1 MYQQVNPNVCAF
13 DLEANCYKLVKYY
26 RINTLSKLEYKNK
39 TVWITG
45 ASSGI
50 GKELAKRFSKE
61 NANII
66 LSSRNVSELE
76 NLKSEIETDS
86 NKVIIESLDLTDQ
99 ASFKS
104 IVDRV
109 FSEFGSIDLL
119 VNNGGISQRSLVE
132 ETSLDVDRKLMEV
145 NFFGTVALT
154 KAVLPFMLKQG
165 GGQIAVVTS
174 VVGKFGFPLRSA
186 YSASKHALQGFFDT
200 LRAETHERGIKVSI
214 IIPGRIK
221 TNISLGAIVADGST
235 HGKMDEGQD
244 KGMSAEEAAEKIFLG
259 LKNEKKEILVGRKE
273 LIMVQIRRFFP
284 FMYYRMVSKIKAT

>member
-1 MYQQVNPNVCAF
+1 M
-13 DLEANCYKLVKYY
+13 
-26 RINTLSKLEYKNK
+26 EYKNK

-50 GKELAKRFSKE
+50 GRALAKRFSKE

-66 LSSRNVSELE
+66 LSSRNISELE
-76 NLKSEIETDS
+76 TLKSEIEIDS
-86 NKVIIESLDLTDQ
+86 NKVVIEALDLTKQDT
-99 ASFKS
+99 FKD
-104 IVDRV
+104 IVTKV
-109 FSEFGSIDLL
+109 ISEFGSIDLL
-119 VNNGGISQRSLVE
+119 INNGGISQRSLVE

-154 KAVLPFMLKQG
+154 KAVLPYMLKQEK
-165 GGQIAVVTS
+165 GQIAVVTS

-200 LRAETHERGIKVSI
+200 LRAETHERGILVSI

-221 TNISLGAIVADGST
+221 TNISVEAIVADGST
-235 HGKMDEGQD
+235 HGKMDAGQE
-244 KGMSAEEAAEKIFLG
+244 KGMGVEEAAEKMFIG
-259 LKNEKKEILVGRKE
+259 LKKEKKEILVGRKE

-284 FMYYRMVSKIKAT
+284 FIYYRMVSKVRAT

>member
-1 MYQQVNPNVCAF
+1 
-13 DLEANCYKLVKYY
+13 
-26 RINTLSKLEYKNK
+26 LEYNNK

-50 GKELAKRFSKE
+50 GRALVKRFSKE

-76 NLKSEIETDS
+76 KLKSEVESYGNKVVIET
-86 NKVIIESLDLTDQ
+86 LDLANQD
-99 ASFKS
+99 SFKE
-104 IVDRV
+104 IVERV
-109 FSEFGSIDLL
+109 ISEFGSIDLL
-119 VNNGGISQRSLVE
+119 INNGGISQRSLVE

-154 KAVLPFMLKQG
+154 KAVLPYMLKQG

-174 VVGKFGFPLRSA
+174 IVGKFGFPLRSA

-200 LRAETHERGIKVSI
+200 LRAETQDRGIKVTI

-244 KGMSAEEAAEKIFLG
+244 GGMPAEEAATKIFNG

-273 LIMVQIRRFFP
+273 LMMVHIRRFFP
-284 FMYYRMVSKIKAT
+284 FLYYRMVSKIKAT